1 MKKLS
6 KILSVGLSLV
16 MCASLVAPSFAAS
29 FTDLQNAIDTGENQY
44 NATGDISI
52 EASKDD
58 TGTVNVK
65 LHEKVTFDEKTD
77 TGNNFVVEGSYNGT
91 QMNSKLTAGIVVDGN
106 VTIDL
111 NGNDIDGDGKVSSV
125 IKVDEDGELTLTDS
139 SATGSAEDG
148 TYESGAITGGVK
160 GGGVYNEGDFTMD
173 GGKIAENEGA
183 STWLF
188 DQHVAGGVT
197 NADGGTFTM
206 NDGVIEDNKGKGSE
220 SAGGVY
226 NGKDSEFTM
235 NGGAIENNTS
245 SQEGAGG
252 VYNQGG
258 TFTMTGG
265 TIKGNEDLYVG
276 VGGVKNEGVKNEDGT
291 INEGTFTMTG
301 GTIEDNSGRYAGGV
315 WNRWQSTFDMQGG
328 TIEGNVSLYS
338 GGVMNGFQSS
348 QDTITHTTFNM
359 SGDASITGNVGVM
372 EGGGL
377 ESHGGTVN
385 MSGNASITGN
395 ASLSGGGAIIRLGEI
410 TMTDNATIADN
421 TAAGGAGV
429 ILDTKSTLIMKDNA
443 SIEKNNASLTK
454 YIAILEDT
462 EVNKESQSYVNNYIT
477 PLKGKA
483 DTGRGGG
490 VYVVTSNVVLTMS
503 DKAKIRNNTAAY
515 MGNDICTY
523 DPATVS
529 LVEFNLIKDSQWK
542 LDNPVDR
549 EEGAEEQMFLG
560 QDTRSYDARKTAVK
574 YVLVDSSPSRLQWMY
589 GLTFCGP
596 DDEPVVDPD
605 PDPDPNPNPDP
616 NPAPNPDPDPVPD
629 PDPEDPVEIEDPETP
644 LGETP
649 EEPVDI
655 EDPEIPLTDLP
666 EIEIDEPD
674 VPLGDVPQTG
684 EASTAMWLAVLLACG
699 MGLVYVNTG
708 KRKENA

>member
-16 MCASLVAPSFAAS
+16 MCASMVAPGFAAS
-29 FTDLQNAIDTGENQY
+29 FADLQNAIDTGEDQY
-44 NATGDISI
+44 NDAGNISI
-52 EASKDD
+52 GASKDD
-58 TGTVNVK
+58 AGAVNVT
-65 LHEKVTFDEKTD
+65 LYEKVVFDAGKD
-77 TGNNFVVEGSYNGT
+77 TGSGFVVEGSYQGT
-91 QMNSKLTAGIVVDGN
+91 QQNLNLTAGIVIDTDVA
-106 VTIDL
+106 IDL
-111 NGNDIDGDGKVSSV
+111 NGYDIDGDGKVGSV
-125 IKVDEDGELTLTDS
+125 IKIDEGGELTLTDS
-139 SATGSAEDG
+139 TATGSAEEG

-160 GGGVYNEGDFTMD
+160 GGGVYNEGNFTMD
-173 GGKIAENEGA
+173 GGRIAENEGT
-183 STWLF
+183 SSWLF

-206 NDGVIEDNKGKGSE
+206 NDGTIEDNKGTGSE

-226 NGKDSEFTM
+226 NGEESKFTM
-235 NGGAIENNTS
+235 NGGAIEDNTS
-245 SQEGAGG
+245 RQEGAGG

-258 TFTMTGG
+258 TFTMNGG
-265 TIKGNEDLYVG
+265 TIKGNEDSSVG
-276 VGGVKNEGVKNEDGT
+276 AGGVKNEY
-291 INEGTFTMTG
+291 GTFTMTD
-301 GTIEDNSGRYAGGV
+301 GTIEGNSGRYAGGV
-315 WNRWQSTFDMQGG
+315 WNRWDSTFNMEGG

-338 GGVMNGFQSS
+338 GGVMNGLQSS
-348 QDTITHTTFNM
+348 QDTETKTTFNM
-359 SGDASITGNVGVM
+359 SGNASITGNVGVM

-395 ASLSGGGAIIRLGEI
+395 ASLSGGGVIIRLGEI

-429 ILDTKSTLIMKDNA
+429 ILDAKSALIMKDNA

-462 EVNKESQSYVNNYIT
+462 EVNSESQSYVNAYIN

-490 VYVVTSNVVLTMS
+490 VYVVTGNVKLTMS
-503 DKAKIRNNTAAY
+503 DKAKIRNNTAAH
-515 MGNDICTY
+515 MGDDICTY

-560 QDTRSYDARKTAVK
+560 QDTRSFDARKTAVK

-616 NPAPNPDPDPVPD
+616 DPNPVPNLSL
-629 PDPEDPVEIEDPETP
+629 INNRR
-644 LGETP
+644 
-649 EEPVDI
+649 
-655 EDPEIPLTDLP
+655 
-666 EIEIDEPD
+666 
-674 VPLGDVPQTG
+674 
-684 EASTAMWLAVLLACG
+684 CR
-699 MGLVYVNTG
+699 
-708 KRKENA
+708 RKE